1 MSAEAT
7 KAQERPV
14 TVELAKEFGLS
25 AEEYQNAL
33 DILGRTPT
41 FTELGIISVMWSEH
55 CSYKSSK
62 VWLKTLPT
70 ETPDADEMFI
80 RAVATG
86 DRSLLRSPFDDAL
99 ATLAVTLAA
108 NQSAANSGERIRMKD
123 FLGTP

>member
-14 TVELAKEFGLS
+14 SAELAKEFGLS

-55 CSYKSSK
+55 CSYKSS
-62 VWLKTLPT
+62 
-70 ETPDADEMFI
+70 
-80 RAVATG
+80 
-86 DRSLLRSPFDDAL
+86 
-99 ATLAVTLAA
+99 
-108 NQSAANSGERIRMKD
+108 
-123 FLGTP
+123 